1 MDRLPGYGI
10 IVAMTKKKTEE
21 NLNQVGDSLPETKP
35 VKTAKPIFKSNP
47 VQPDTTVVDPEEIE
61 QLNNDVPA
69 EDPQPENKKRRG
81 MWVLIGIIGML
92 LIGAIGSGTGY
103 LMAVELRK
111 NAELNERLTLAAT
124 QFELALNDEKNE
136 NFNAARQRLEY
147 ILQIYPE
154 YPGLDEKLKDVML
167 AIALNQ
173 GSTQLSTPV
182 PGETI
187 EPASTPLPT
196 TNSKNLSVLFNQAK
210 AQLAASDW
218 PGLLATV
225 LSIRDIDPT
234 YESIKVDGMYYYAL
248 RYNGISKVKQGSLE
262 VGVYYFSLAEEM
274 APIDTEAESYRI
286 WARMYNNAASNW
298 NINMLAAA
306 TQFSELYALV
316 PNLIDASGITV
327 RSRYAGALEGYGD
340 YLQQTFA
347 WCDAVVQYE
356 ASAGIV
362 WSDRMVEKLATARE
376 LCANPPATP
385 TPTPGPPTPTP
396 TPENTPGPG

>member
-1 MDRLPGYGI
+1 
-10 IVAMTKKKTEE
+10 MTKKKTED
-21 NLNQVGDSLPETKP
+21 NLNQVNDSLSETKS
-35 VKTAKPIFKSNP
+35 KKSAKPIFKSDADQPEIIADFPEP
-47 VQPDTTVVDPEEIE
+47 VTQDIEEIPEE
-61 QLNNDVPA
+61 
-69 EDPQPENKKRRG
+69 DPHPVKKKRRG
-81 MWVLIGIIGML
+81 MWILLGIVGML
-92 LIGAIGSGTGY
+92 IIGAIGSGTGY

-136 NFNAARQRLEY
+136 NYNAARQRLEY

-173 GSTQLSTPV
+173 GSTQLSTPA

-187 EPASTPLPT
+187 EPVSTPLPT

-225 LSIRDIDPT
+225 LSLRDIDPS
-234 YESIKVDGMYYYAL
+234 YESVKVDGMYYYAL

-327 RSRYAGALEGYGD
+327 KSRYAGALEGYGD
-340 YLQQTFA
+340 YLQQTLA

-356 ASAGIV
+356 TSATIV

-376 LCANPPATP
+376 LCANPPPTP
-385 TPTPGPPTPTP
+385 TPTMGPPTPTP
-396 TPENTPGPG
+396 LPTNTPGPG

>member
-1 MDRLPGYGI
+1 
-10 IVAMTKKKTEE
+10 MTKKKTEE
-21 NLNQVGDSLPETKP
+21 NLNQVTDSLPETKP
-35 VKTAKPIFKSNP
+35 IKSAKPIFKSNADQPETIADTPEP
-47 VQPDTTVVDPEEIE
+47 VTQVIEDVPEE
-61 QLNNDVPA
+61 DT
-69 EDPQPENKKRRG
+69 QPVKKKRRG
-81 MWVLIGIIGML
+81 IWVLIGIVGML
-92 LIGAIGSGTGY
+92 IIGAIGSGTGY

-167 AIALNQ
+167 AIGINQ
-173 GSTQLSTPV
+173 GSTQLSTPA

-187 EPASTPLPT
+187 EPVSTPLPT
-196 TNSKNLSVLFNQAK
+196 TNSKNLTVLFNQAK

-218 PGLLATV
+218 PGLLTTV
-225 LSIRDIDPT
+225 LSLRDIDPS

-327 RSRYAGALEGYGD
+327 KSRYAGALEGYGD

-356 ASAGIV
+356 TSMTIV

-376 LCANPPATP
+376 LCANPPPTP
-385 TPTPGPPTPTP
+385 TPTMGPPTPTP
-396 TPENTPGPG
+396 PPENTPGPG

>member
-1 MDRLPGYGI
+1 
-10 IVAMTKKKTEE
+10 MTKKKTDETIIK
-21 NLNQVGDSLPETKP
+21 VTDALPETKP
-35 VKTAKPIFKSNP
+35 IKAAKPIFKTKPDEVIEAVVTP
-47 VQPDTTVVDPEEIE
+47 VEVEPGINDDHTEEP
-61 QLNNDVPA
+61 LPM
-69 EDPQPENKKRRG
+69 KKQKRG
-81 MWVLIGIIGML
+81 MWILIGIVGML
-92 LIGAIGSGTGY
+92 IIGAIGSGAGY
-103 LMAVELRK
+103 LMALEIRK
-111 NAELNERLTLAAT
+111 NTELNERLTLAAT

-147 ILQIYPE
+147 ILEIYPE

-187 EPASTPLPT
+187 EPVSTPLPT
-196 TNSKNLSVLFNQAK
+196 TDSKNLSVLFNQAK

-225 LSIRDIDPT
+225 LSLRDIDPS

-262 VGVYYFSLAEEM
+262 VGVYYFSMAEEM

-347 WCDAVVQYE
+347 WCEAVTQYE
-356 ASAGIV
+356 ASIGIA
-362 WSDRMVEKLATARE
+362 SSNRMAEKLTLARE

-385 TPTPGPPTPTP
+385 TPTMGPPTPTLP
-396 TPENTPGPG
+396 PENTPGPG

>member
-1 MDRLPGYGI
+1 
-10 IVAMTKKKTEE
+10 MTKKKTEE
-21 NLNQVGDSLPETKP
+21 KNDQVTDALSETKP
-35 VKTAKPIFKSNP
+35 IKAAKPIFKSKPGETVETLVTP
-47 VQPDTTVVDPEEIE
+47 VAFEPDID
-61 QLNNDVPA
+61 DVKA
-69 EDPQPENKKRRG
+69 EDQQPVKKKR
-81 MWVLIGIIGML
+81 LGML
-92 LIGAIGSGTGY
+92 ILFGIVGMLIIGAIGSGAGY

-111 NAELNERLTLAAT
+111 NAELSERLTLAVT
-124 QFELALNDEKNE
+124 QFELALNDEKNG
-136 NFNAARQRLEY
+136 NYNAARQRLEY
-147 ILQIYPE
+147 ILQVYPE

-187 EPASTPLPT
+187 EPVSTPLST

-225 LSIRDIDPT
+225 LSLRDIDPT
-234 YESIKVDGMYYYAL
+234 YESVKVDGMYYYAL

-327 RSRYAGALEGYGD
+327 KSRYAGALEGYGD

-347 WCDAVVQYE
+347 WCEAVVQYE
-356 ASAGIV
+356 ASAGIL
-362 WSDRMVEKLATARE
+362 WSDRMVEKLAVARE
-376 LCANPPATP
+376 LCANPP
-385 TPTPGPPTPTP
+385 PTPTP
-396 TPENTPGPG
+396 TMGPATPTPPPENTPGPG

>member
-1 MDRLPGYGI
+1 
-10 IVAMTKKKTEE
+10 MTKKKTED
-21 NLNQVGDSLPETKP
+21 NPNQVNDSLPETKP
-35 VKTAKPIFKSNP
+35 IKSAKPIFKS
-47 VQPDTTVVDPEEIE
+47 DTD
-61 QLNNDVPA
+61 
-69 EDPQPENKKRRG
+69 QPEIAADYSEPVKQDIEVIPDEDLPPVKKKRRG
-81 MWVLIGIIGML
+81 MWILIGIVGML
-92 LIGAIGSGTGY
+92 IIGAIGSGTGY

-136 NFNAARQRLEY
+136 NYNAARQRLEY
-147 ILQIYPE
+147 ILQIYPQ

-173 GSTQLSTPV
+173 GSTQLSTPI
-182 PGETI
+182 PGETA
-187 EPASTPLPT
+187 EPVSTPLPT
-196 TNSKNLSVLFNQAK
+196 TNSKNLSVLYNQAK

-225 LSIRDIDPT
+225 LSLRDIDPS
-234 YESIKVDGMYYYAL
+234 YESVKVDGMYYYAL

-327 RSRYAGALEGYGD
+327 KSRYAGALEGYGD
-340 YLQQTFA
+340 YLQQTLY

-356 ASAGIV
+356 TSATIV

-376 LCANPPATP
+376 LCANPPPTP
-385 TPTPGPPTPTP
+385 TPTMGPPTPTP
-396 TPENTPGPG
+396 LPTNTPGPG

>member
-1 MDRLPGYGI
+1 
-10 IVAMTKKKTEE
+10 MTKKKTEE
-21 NLNQVGDSLPETKP
+21 NLNQVTDSLPETKP
-35 VKTAKPIFKSNP
+35 IKSAKPIFKSNAD
-47 VQPDTTVVDPEEIE
+47 QPETIADTPELVTQVIEDVPEE
-61 QLNNDVPA
+61 DT
-69 EDPQPENKKRRG
+69 QPVKKVRRG
-81 MWVLIGIIGML
+81 IWVLIGIVGML
-92 LIGAIGSGTGY
+92 IIGAIGSGTGY

-167 AIALNQ
+167 AIGINQ
-173 GSTQLSTPV
+173 GSTQLSTPA

-187 EPASTPLPT
+187 EPVSTPLPT

-225 LSIRDIDPT
+225 LSLRDIDPS
-234 YESIKVDGMYYYAL
+234 YESVKVDGMYYYAL
-248 RYNGISKVKQGSLE
+248 RYNGISKVEQGSLE
-262 VGVYYFSLAEEM
+262 VGIYYFSLAEEI
-274 APIDTEAESYRI
+274 APIDRDAESYRV

-306 TQFSELYALV
+306 TQFSDLYALV

-356 ASAGIV
+356 TSMTIV
-362 WSDRMVEKLATARE
+362 GSDRMVEKLATARE
-376 LCANPPATP
+376 LCANPPPTP
-385 TPTPGPPTPTP
+385 TPTMGPPTPTP
-396 TPENTPGPG
+396 PPENTPGPG

>member
-1 MDRLPGYGI
+1 M
-10 IVAMTKKKTEE
+10 AKKKTEE
-21 NLNQVGDSLPETKP
+21 NLSRVTAPSPETKP
-35 VKTAKPIFKSNP
+35 IKTARPIFKSNTD
-47 VQPDTTVVDPEEIE
+47 QPEVTTDSPELVTQVVEEIPEE
-61 QLNNDVPA
+61 N
-69 EDPQPENKKRRG
+69 PQPVKKKRRG
-81 MWVLIGIIGML
+81 MWILIGIVGML
-92 LIGAIGSGTGY
+92 IIGAIGSGTGY
-103 LMAVELRK
+103 LMALEVRK

-124 QFELALNDEKNE
+124 QFELALNDEKKE
-136 NFNAARQRLEY
+136 NYNAARQRLEY

-167 AIALNQ
+167 AIAINQ
-173 GSTQLSTPV
+173 GSTQLNTPV
-182 PGETI
+182 PGETVD
-187 EPASTPLPT
+187 PVSTPLPT

-225 LSIRDIDPT
+225 LSLRDIDPS
-234 YESIKVDGMYYYAL
+234 YESVKVDGMYYYAL
-248 RYNGISKVKQGSLE
+248 RYNGIRKIEQGSLE

-274 APIDTEAESYRI
+274 APIDRDAESYRV

-306 TQFSELYALV
+306 TQFADLYALV

-340 YLQQTFA
+340 YLQQTLA
-347 WCDAVVQYE
+347 WCEAVVQYE

-376 LCANPPATP
+376 LCANPPPTP
-385 TPTPGPPTPTP
+385 TPTMGPPTPTP
-396 TPENTPGPG
+396 LPTNTPGPG